1 MAVPDNL
8 SEEYLETRPEERGH
22 GTLGMKQS
30 AETSFIQ
37 PPSDRPW
44 VGRSIERVEDGA
56 LLTGRGR
63 FIDDLGVDAG
73 TLHAAIL
80 RSPHAHADMV
90 SIETADARKA
100 PGVVAVLTGAD
111 IKKLTSSLVVGVKAP
126 VECWPIAVDRVRY
139 VGEPVAV
146 VVASDRY
153 KAEDAVDLID
163 VRYAIRPA
171 VIDPLKAIAP
181 SAPLLHDGFP
191 DNIASDR
198 RFRYG
203 DPETAFTSAARR
215 ISIDIRYPR
224 NSCTPIETY
233 GVVASYNPNED
244 AFDILANFQGPF
256 SIHAVISRALKV
268 PGNRLRLR
276 TPPDSGGSFGVKQG
290 VFPYIVLIAAAA
302 RIADRPVKW
311 IEDRLEHLSA
321 STSATNRATTLAAA
335 VDPDGKILALDWDQ
349 VEDCGAHLRAP
360 EPATLYR
367 MHGNL
372 TGAYDIRNVAVRNR
386 VVVTNKTPSGLNRG
400 FGGPQV
406 YFALERLVQRI
417 AVELGL
423 DPVEIIKRNLVP
435 TGAFPYRT
443 APGAL
448 LDSGDYAAGVALG
461 ADAGGLDELKKR
473 RDTARAEGRLYGI
486 GYAAVVEPSVSNMG
500 YITTVLTPAERRKAG
515 PKNGAQATATV
526 SIDPVGAVSVHIASV
541 PQGQGHRTVIS
552 QVIAD
557 IFGIEPTDVRVNTE
571 VDTAK
576 DAWSIASG
584 NYASRFAAAVAG
596 TAKIAADRLVA
607 RLARIAAAQLNVD
620 VSDIVFRKGKVGS
633 RSNPDNAV
641 SFSRLAA
648 LSHWSPGSLPDNVG
662 HTIRETAFWTPPEL
676 TPPDDADLI
685 NSSLCHGFIF
695 DFCGVEIDRITG
707 ETRIDRYV
715 TMHDCGTILHPGMV
729 DGQIR
734 GGFGQ
739 GLGAALYEE
748 FAYASDGSF
757 LTGTFADY
765 LVPTA
770 TEIPDLIIIHMETP
784 SPFTPLGA
792 KGVGEGNCMSTP
804 VCIANAVADALSER
818 DIELPLV
825 PSKLAAFIHGEEIAP
840 PKGAPPPSAVKS
852 GERSLRGEGR
862 ARVNAPPAAVWAML
876 LDPNTLQAV
885 IPGCHSVERISDT
898 HFRADVTIGIGPVKG
913 RYRADVRLS
922 DLDPPHAVTLGGSA
936 EGGLGFGG
944 GEGRITLTPDQSGGT
959 TLDYKYT
966 AAIGGKVASIG
977 GRLLDG
983 AAHVII
989 GQFFAALAR
998 HAGGGKAS
1006 ESGLLSKLGRL
1017 FGRPE

>member
-1 MAVPDNL
+1 MKPSAKKSFANPAPD
-8 SEEYLETRPEERGH
+8 
-22 GTLGMKQS
+22 
-30 AETSFIQ
+30 
-37 PPSDRPW
+37 DPW

-56 LLTGRGR
+56 LLTGGGR

-80 RSPHAHADMV
+80 RSPHAHADLV
-90 SIETADARKA
+90 SVDAAAARTAS
-100 PGVVAVLTGAD
+100 GVFAVLTGAD
-111 IKKLTSSLVVGVKAP
+111 IKACTASLVVGVKAA

-146 VVASDRY
+146 VIASDRY
-153 KAEDAVDLID
+153 KAEDALDLID
-163 VRYAIRPA
+163 VRYAVRSA

-181 SAPLLHDGFP
+181 SAPLLHDGFK

-203 DPETAFTSAARR
+203 DPEVAFAAAARR
-215 ISIDIRYPR
+215 VSIDIRYPR
-224 NSCTPIETY
+224 NSCTPMETY
-233 GVVASYNPNED
+233 GVVANYSPSED

-290 VFPYIVLIAAAA
+290 VFPYIVLIAAVA
-302 RIADRPVKW
+302 RIAGRPVKW
-311 IEDRLEHLSA
+311 IEDRLEHLAA
-321 STSATNRATTLAAA
+321 SISATNRATTLSAAI
-335 VDPDGKILALDWDQ
+335 DQDGKILALDWDQ
-349 VEDCGAHLRAP
+349 LEDCGAHLRAP

-372 TGAYDIRNVAVRNR
+372 TGAYDIRHVAVRNR
-386 VVVTNKTPSGLNRG
+386 VVVTNKTPTGLNRG

-406 YFALERLVQRI
+406 YFALERLVQCV
-417 AVELGL
+417 AVEFGL
-423 DPVEIIKRNLVP
+423 DPLDVIRRNLIP
-435 TGAFPYRT
+435 SGAFPYRT
-443 APGAL
+443 ASGAL
-448 LDSGDYAAGVALG
+448 LDSGDYTAGVDLG
-461 ADAGGLDELKKR
+461 AEEGGLEELKR
-473 RDTARAEGRLYGI
+473 RRAAARAEGRLYGI

-500 YITTVLTPAERRKAG
+500 YITTVLTPAERRNAG

-552 QVIAD
+552 QVLAD
-557 IFGIEPTDVRVNTE
+557 ILGLDPADVRVNTE

-596 TAKIAADRLVA
+596 TAKIAADRLAA
-607 RLARIAAAQLNVD
+607 RLARIAAGQLNVD
-620 VSDIVFRKGKVGS
+620 VNDIVFRRGRVGS

-648 LSHWSPGSLPDNVG
+648 LSHWSPGSLPDDVG

-676 TPPDDADLI
+676 TPPDDGDHI

-695 DFCGVEIDRITG
+695 DFCGVEVDRITG
-707 ETRIDRYV
+707 ATRIDRYV
-715 TMHDCGTILHPGMV
+715 TMHDCGKILHPAMV

-739 GLGAALYEE
+739 GLGAALFEE
-748 FAYASDGSF
+748 FCYAPDGSF
-757 LTGTFADY
+757 LSGTFADY

-770 TEIPDLIIIHMETP
+770 TEIPEPVIVHMETP

-804 VCIANAVADALSER
+804 VCIANAVADALREKN
-818 DIELPLV
+818 IVLPLV
-825 PSKLAAFIHGEEIAP
+825 PAKLAALIHGEEIA
-840 PKGAPPPSAVKS
+840 APGGSRPQRVAKA
-852 GERSLRGEGR
+852 GERDLRGEGR
-862 ARVNAPPAAVWAML
+862 AHVDAPPAAVWAML

-885 IPGCHSVERISDT
+885 IPGCHGVEKVSET
-898 HFRADVTIGIGPVKG
+898 HFHADVTIGIGPVKG
-913 RYRADVRLS
+913 RYRAEVKLS
-922 DLDPPHAVTLGGSA
+922 DLDPPHAVTLSGSA

-944 GEGRITLTPDQSGGT
+944 GEGRITLTPDDAGGT
-959 TLDYKYT
+959 TLDYRYG

-983 AAHVII
+983 AARVVI

-998 HAGGGKAS
+998 HAAEKS
-1006 ESGLLSKLGRL
+1006 SGSLASKLRRW
-1017 FGRPE
+1017 FGRRE